1 MVCRWYGINLS
12 QKSIVERVYGGI
24 VNMPAD
30 DRVLTEALN
39 STWTSDDGQ
48 RFDIRA
54 RVFSP
59 QLGQGDVNNATVVD
73 DLIGEHP
80 LINGSRGHATLV
92 ARVDYQP
99 TPWNVPRIFRVHVI
113 DPWPGAAPPPYYARF
128 LTHDEMVPV
137 QFGGSLRYLASIRV
151 S

>member
-1 MVCRWYGINLS
+1 M
-12 QKSIVERVYGGI
+12 ERVYGGI

-39 STWTSDDGQ
+39 SNWTSDDGQ
-48 RFDIRA
+48 RFHIRA

-59 QLGQGDVNNATVVD
+59 QLGQAAVTNSTVVD
-73 DLIGEHP
+73 DLSGEHP

-92 ARVDYQP
+92 ARVDYQQ
-99 TPWNVPRIFRVHVI
+99 TQNVPRIFRVHVI

-128 LTHDEMVPV
+128 LAPDEMVPV
-137 QFGGSLRYLASIRV
+137 QFGGSLRYLASIRI